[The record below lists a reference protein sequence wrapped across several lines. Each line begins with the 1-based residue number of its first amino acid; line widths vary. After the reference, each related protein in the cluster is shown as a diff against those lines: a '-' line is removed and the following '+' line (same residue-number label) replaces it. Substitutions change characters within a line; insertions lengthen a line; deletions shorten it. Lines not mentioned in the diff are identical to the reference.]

1 MRNDEPS
8 WNLFFVTF
16 AVILVLVFI
25 GCPSPTGNGELDAD
39 GAADVTV
46 EFPAVETS
54 EVTFTG
60 ATSSVV
66 KPELLFVSVEGEFTG
81 HVWYLN
87 GSTEHAGIS
96 ADADAATIDT
106 AEIGYGTHSVGVIV
120 AEGYS
125 AQFSFNVVAGD
136 GE

>member
-1 MRNDEPS
+1 MLFVIIPAFIACSSPIGNDEPDR
-8 WNLFFVTF
+8 
-16 AVILVLVFI
+16 A
-25 GCPSPTGNGELDAD
+25 
-39 GAADVTV
+39 GAADVAI
-46 EFPAVETS
+46 EFPVVETP
-54 EVTFTG
+54 EVVFTG
-60 ATSSVV
+60 AASSVV
-66 KPELLFVSVEGEFTG
+66 KPESLLVSVEGGFTG

-125 AQFSFNVVAGD
+125 AQFSFNVVTGD